1 MSIRI
6 LLAEDQF
13 LIREALKDLIE
24 REPDFEVVAEADDGR
39 DAVQLAGETLPDVV
53 IMDISMPHL
62 NGVEATRRIR
72 NKVPGV
78 KVIALTMHTDRL
90 FVSEMLRSG
99 ASGFLVKHG
108 SFEELVTAVRSVISG
123 RTYLSPSVANVVVEG
138 FLNENERKDPSP
150 FNVLSHREREVLQLL
165 ADGKTAREIANQLS
179 ISRSTVE
186 SHRRQL
192 KIKLKVDTMAG
203 LIKYAIRHGLTNLDS

>member
-39 DAVQLAGETLPDVV
+39 DAVQLAGETRPDVV

-150 FNVLSHREREVLQLL
+150 FNVLSQREREVLQLL
-165 ADGKTAREIANQLS
+165 ADGKTAREIASQLS